1 MLDLFRNVNFT
12 VMINDIEAIDT
23 DKQRITLNVVLELS
37 WHDTRISC
45 ARESE
50 VAEVTSPYIK

>member
-1 MLDLFRNVNFT
+1 MDLFRNANFT
-12 VMINDIEAIDT
+12 VRIRDIEDIDM
-23 DKQRITLNVVLELS
+23 DKQKITFTVVLRMS